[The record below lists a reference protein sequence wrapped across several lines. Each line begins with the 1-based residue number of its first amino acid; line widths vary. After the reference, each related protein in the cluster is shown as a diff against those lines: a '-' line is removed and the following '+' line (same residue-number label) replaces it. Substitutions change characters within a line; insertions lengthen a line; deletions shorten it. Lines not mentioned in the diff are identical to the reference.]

1 MINVFKFNKNTGV
14 TLIELMVTM
23 AILGLLLSIAYP
35 SYSSYLTKT
44 HRVEAQ
50 QTLYILA
57 KDMEQYHAQNQ
68 SYTGASIVTISHV
81 KTIKND
87 YYHFKI
93 RELTEQ
99 SYQLAAIPKNGRDKK
114 CGTLTLDQ
122 LGEENITGT
131 SKYSDCWLT

>member
-1 MINVFKFNKNTGV
+1 
-14 TLIELMVTM
+14 MVTV
-23 AILGLLLSIAYP
+23 AILGLLLGIAYP
-35 SYSSYLTKT
+35 SYSTYLTKT

-50 QTLYILA
+50 QALYILA

-68 SYTGASIVTISHV
+68 SYTGASIGTISH
-81 KTIKND
+81 KQTIKND
-87 YYHFKI
+87 YYNFKI

-99 SYQLAAIPKNGRDKK
+99 SYQLAAVPKNGRDKK

-122 LGEENITGT
+122 LGEEDITGT